1 MACCVDSCS
10 LYAVVDLLGGTVS
23 DVNPYPGSP
32 YQQGGAGGQ
41 DFLFSQGYPF
51 SGGANSSAGWAGY
64 YGAGYSDGQFDP
76 FLNPPEG
83 HVVPYSGSPHQYYG
97 QPYSQ
102 QYAYPRDPYRPYA
115 PYGPGAYGG
124 GFYDPRRYEG
134 NSLGG
139 WSLGLGIASI
149 FANCLYF
156 GIFLGVPA
164 IVLGVKGMR
173 AADEGR
179 ATNKGLSIAG
189 LVLGC
194 IGSFIS
200 IPFLL
205 LFVVTFLGS
214 L

>member
-10 LYAVVDLLGGTVS
+10 LYVAVDLVGGTVS
-23 DVNPYPGSP
+23 DVSRYPGSP
-32 YQQGGAGGQ
+32 YQQGGTGGQ

-51 SGGANSSAGWAGY
+51 SGGVNSSASWAGY
-64 YGAGYSDGQFDP
+64 YAAGYSDGQLDP

-97 QPYSQ
+97 QPSSQ
-102 QYAYPRDPYRPYA
+102 PHAYPPDPYRTYA

-164 IVLGVKGMR
+164 VVLGVKGMR

-189 LVLGC
+189 VVLGC
-194 IGSFIS
+194 IGSVIS
-200 IPFLL
+200 ILFLL

>member
-1 MACCVDSCS
+1 M
-10 LYAVVDLLGGTVS
+10 G
-23 DVNPYPGSP
+23 
-32 YQQGGAGGQ
+32 
-41 DFLFSQGYPF
+41 
-51 SGGANSSAGWAGY
+51 GWA
-64 YGAGYSDGQFDP
+64 
-76 FLNPPEG
+76 
-83 HVVPYSGSPHQYYG
+83 
-97 QPYSQ
+97 
-102 QYAYPRDPYRPYA
+102 
-115 PYGPGAYGG
+115 
-124 GFYDPRRYEG
+124 
-134 NSLGG
+134 
-139 WSLGLGIASI
+139 LGLGIASV

-156 GIFLGVPA
+156 GIILGVPA
-164 IVLGVKGMR
+164 VVLGVKGMR

>member
-41 DFLFSQGYPF
+41 D
-51 SGGANSSAGWAGY
+51 
-64 YGAGYSDGQFDP
+64 YGAGYSDGQLDP

-102 QYAYPRDPYRPYA
+102 QYAYPPDPYRPYV

-134 NSLGG
+134 NFLGG
-139 WSLGLGIASI
+139 WALGLGIASV
-149 FANCLYF
+149 FANCLYYS
-156 GIFLGVPA
+156 GCAG
-164 IVLGVKGMR
+164 
-173 AADEGR
+173 GR
-179 ATNKGLSIAG
+179 VGGQRYA
-189 LVLGC
+189 C
-194 IGSFIS
+194 RR
-200 IPFLL
+200 
-205 LFVVTFLGS
+205 
-214 L
+214 